1 MNKDYL
7 VRSLVYTTPENNRFE
22 HYDLLEILNKDIF
35 LATYQ
40 GHYFHIYKYKIDDGI
55 QKIIA
60 VIKNTSIPFI
70 EFFIYNNFIFLVYNE
85 HS

>member
-1 MNKDYL
+1 MDKEYL
-7 VRSLVYTTPENNRFE
+7 VKSIIYCTPENNRFND
-22 HYDLLEILNKDIF
+22 YDVLEILNKDIF

-40 GHYFHIYKYKIDDGI
+40 GHYFHIYKYSVNDGI
-55 QKIIA
+55 QKISA
-60 VIKNTSIPFI
+60 VLQNTSIPFI